1 MYRVLPVEFFRW
13 CVNSPLAT
21 WVGGTVW
28 GVVFLQTIHVIG
40 LALFLGGITMIDLTV
55 LGIGM
60 KQQGKALARDIAPWW
75 LTGLA
80 LMLVSGWFMFMGS
93 AISYSTSDVFAI
105 KMLLL
110 SAGIAVQLLIHY
122 VPGMHDGTV
131 HGRVAACISLLIWWG
146 VAYSG
151 RAIAFPE
158 LFG

>member
-13 CVNSPLAT
+13 CVNSPLAS
-21 WVGGTVW
+21 WVGTTVW

-40 LALFLGGITMIDLTV
+40 LALFLGGITAVDLTV
-55 LGIGM
+55 LGVGL
-60 KQQGKALARDIAPWW
+60 KHGGKALARDIAPWW

-80 LMLVSGWFMFMGS
+80 LILTSGWFMFMGS

-105 KMLLL
+105 KMLLIL
-110 SAGIAVQLLIHY
+110 AGLTMQLIIHY
-122 VPGMHDGTV
+122 VPGMHDGTSR
-131 HGRVAACISLLIWWG
+131 GKVAACMSLLCWWG